1 MGAVLAEPRTLDKRF
16 TGIVKCKEPLARHT
30 SLRIGGSADVFVMPR
45 TVDDIYE
52 AICFAKES
60 EKPWMVIGNGTNM
73 LFPDTGYAGVIIKL
87 GPWFGRLQVCQD
99 TLYAQAGVNLRSAI
113 MQARESGFRDFDM
126 LVGIPGTI
134 GGALAMNAGIPEGS
148 ICDLTTKVKALTS
161 DGKLINLTKGECNF
175 GYRHSRFREETL
187 VIVEGE
193 FSLGKGKI
201 WDGEELLRRRKV
213 HQPLGI
219 PSPGC
224 VFKNPQP
231 GVSAGQLID
240 RAGLKGTRVGAA
252 AVSTKHANFIINEG
266 GATSRDVLQ
275 LIDIVRGVVLKCFG
289 IELKLELAVVS
300 S

>member
-16 TGIVKCKEPLARHT
+16 TGVVKCKEPLARHT
-30 SLRIGGSADVFVMPR
+30 SLRIGGRADVFVMPR

-60 EKPWMVIGNGTNM
+60 EQPWMVIGNGTNI

-99 TLYAQAGVNLRSAI
+99 KLYAQAGVNLMSAI
-113 MQARESGFRDFDM
+113 AQVRESGFRDFDM

-148 ICDLTTKVKALTS
+148 ICDVTTKIKALTS
-161 DGKLINLTKGECNF
+161 EGKLINLTKGECNF
-175 GYRHSRFREETL
+175 SYRHSRFREETL

-201 WDGEELLRRRKV
+201 WDGKELLRRRKV

-240 RAGLKGTRVGAA
+240 RAGLKGTRVGGAS
-252 AVSTKHANFIINEG
+252 VSTKHANFIINEG

-289 IELKLELAVVS
+289 VELKLELAVVI
-300 S
+300 